1 MTLPQSDWLA
11 ERFEE
16 HRSHLRAVGY
26 RMLGSLSEA
35 EDAIQETW
43 LRLTRSDP
51 RGIENLGG
59 WLTTVIARVCLDMLK
74 ARKVRSD
81 ESLRARLPDPI
92 VSSQGGMDPEQ
103 EALLADSVGLALLVV
118 LETLPPADRLAFV
131 LHDMFDVPFEEIAPI
146 VGRSATAARQLASR
160 ARRRV
165 RGGTPMPDVDLAQQ
179 REVVAAFLA
188 AARDND
194 FEALVAILDPEV
206 VLRTDLGAMRLD
218 ARRVVQG
225 ARNVAENT
233 LKFWRIAGFAR
244 PVVVNGA
251 AGIIAFAPDGSPFSV
266 AAFTVRLGRIVEID
280 VLADPDRLA
289 RLDLSAFEKRGRLDT
304 RVADTDDID
313 DERVD

>member
-74 ARKVRSD
+74 ARKVRSG

-92 VSSQGGMDPEQ
+92 VSGQAHMDPEQ

-118 LETLPPADRLAFV
+118 LETLPPAERLAFV
-131 LHDMFDVPFEEIAPI
+131 LHEMFDVPFEEIAPI

-165 RGGTPMPDVDLAQQ
+165 RGATPMPDVDLARQ
-179 REVVAAFLA
+179 REVIDAFLA

-194 FEALVAILDPEV
+194 FESLVAILDPAV
-206 VLRTDLGAMRLD
+206 VLRADRGAV
-218 ARRVVQG
+218 RVMQG

-233 LKFWRIAGFAR
+233 LKFWRIAGSAR

-266 AAFTVRLGRIVEID
+266 VAFTVRLGRIVEID

-289 RLDLSAFEKRGRLDT
+289 RLLRRAGS
-304 RVADTDDID
+304 
-313 DERVD
+313 